1 MRHRLEWRL
10 LAVAVIWITLSA
22 LAFTV
27 SLAAIAFAQA
37 TPFTTSST
45 ISDSK
50 AAGSSPLGELVDE
63 ALRQSPLIMAA
74 RRHWE
79 AETRMPIQ
87 QATLPDPQITFQNL
101 AVGNPIPGN
110 ELQTNN
116 FAYFGY
122 GVSQDIPFPGKL
134 KLRASVAE
142 KEAESARAALEAQQ
156 RAVVEQVRETYF
168 NLFYL
173 TNSLNLLQQTYD
185 EFQRVVHIT
194 GAQYQVGMAQ
204 QQDVLK
210 AQLQMTSILNEE
222 QTTRQELEQ
231 GQADLKAA
239 LGREQDSP
247 HIEVSDVKPTVLNL
261 DDRQLRKLALSAS
274 PVLKQAEALEQK
286 SEQSLKL
293 ARQDYIPDFS
303 ISYMYQ
309 KTGAQFPDYYVATVG
324 LTIPLY
330 FWRKQTPEVE
340 QAALEKDSSHAQTY
354 AAKRSVTSE
363 VQNQWIAI
371 QTMDRVIRIYS
382 DGLIPQAQATLKSA
396 VATYRVGKVDF
407 QTLLSAEIDVLR
419 LKQQY
424 YRAIADHEI
433 AVAKIQQIVGNAR

>member
-1 MRHRLEWRL
+1 MRHRLECRL
-10 LAVAVIWITLSA
+10 LAVITIWIALLA
-22 LAFTV
+22 LAFIV
-27 SLAAIAFAQA
+27 SPAARAFGQA
-37 TPFTTSST
+37 TPSTISPT
-45 ISDSK
+45 ISDSH
-50 AAGSSPLGELVDE
+50 AAGSSALAKLIDE

-74 RRHWE
+74 HRHWE
-79 AETRMPIQ
+79 AEAQMPIQ
-87 QATLPDPQITFQNL
+87 QATLPDPQITVQNL

-142 KEAESARAALEAQQ
+142 KEAQSAREAFEAQQ

-173 TNSLNLLQQTYD
+173 TNSLNLLQQAYD
-185 EFQRVVHIT
+185 EFQGVVHIT

-222 QTTRQELEQ
+222 QTTHQELEQ

-247 HIEVSDVKPTVLNL
+247 DIQVSEVKPTVVNL
-261 DDRQLRKLALSAS
+261 DDHQLRRLALSGS
-274 PVLKQAEALEQK
+274 PVLKQAESLEQK

-340 QAALEKDSSHAQTY
+340 QAALEKESSHAQTY
-354 AAKRSVTSE
+354 AAKLSVTSE
-363 VQNQWIAI
+363 VQNQWIAL
-371 QTMDRVIRIYS
+371 QTMERVIRIYS

-424 YRAIADHEI
+424 YRAVADHEI
-433 AVAKIQQIVGNAR
+433 AVAKIQQIVGNVR